1 MNAQT
6 QRPGSERLTAVLGP
20 TNTGKTYM
28 AMERLLGHRSGMIG
42 FPLRLLAR
50 ENYDRAVKAL
60 GAEACALVT
69 GEEKIVPR
77 GARYFFC
84 TVESMPLDR
93 PVAFVAV
100 DEIQLAADSE
110 RGHIFTDRLMRARG
124 LDETMFMGSDAA
136 TPWVKLLVPGI
147 EIVNRPRFSTLTYA
161 GSKKITRLPP
171 RSAVVA
177 FSAADVY
184 AIADLIRRQRGG
196 TAIVMGALSPRTRN
210 AQVDLY
216 QAGEVDYLVATDAI
230 GMGLN
235 LNVGHVA
242 FAALRKFD
250 GRSMRSLSRAEIGQI
265 AGRAGRHMTD
275 GTFGTT
281 AEVGPMDPDLIEA
294 VENHRVDP
302 IHFLMWRNAELDFR
316 SVDGLLR
323 SLDAR
328 SPHPGLVRQQEA
340 IDHQSLAALARD
352 EEIRVLAHSKAR
364 VTLLWEVCQVPDFR
378 KLMTDAHLRLLSQ
391 IFRHLAG
398 GRGLAIGRIPT
409 DWIADQMS
417 RLDRIDG
424 DIDHLTQR
432 IAHIRTW
439 SYVAQR
445 SEWLSDAPH
454 WQGRAQEIEDR
465 LSDAL
470 HEALTQRFVDR
481 RHAAL
486 HRRMV
491 DGGKLEGAVA
501 EDGAVT
507 VEGHEV
513 GQLKGLDF
521 LPAIDANLE
530 EARPLLAAA
539 RRVLGPSIR
548 TRVAE
553 LVASPDGAFHL
564 SADGAITWR
573 ETQLARLTRGDQP
586 LRPMIELKSIDLIDG
601 RQRQAIEQRLRH
613 WLDRLLRHR
622 LRPIYMAQSAK
633 LEPAARGLVYQ
644 LSEGLGALHRE
655 SVRAQLNA
663 LSATD
668 RKALAALGVRI
679 GAVSIWMSRLDD
691 RRQRRLLGL
700 LAALWHRLKIDGEGK
715 PDPLLLDASGLD
727 AWQMAGGKR
736 VVAGRGFAFG
746 ELERLALG
754 LREAAAAKTLS
765 ADEANAVKFNMTP
778 EELGQA
784 MRHLN
789 IRATL
794 PGGVRVVARPK
805 RGKTSA
811 GKTSGATPKPLRP
824 EPTLDPHSPFAGLSV
839 LQERLLAR
847 TAAPMQPLAQP
858 RSKRRRRKR
867 TPAKG
872 PENPGTP

>member
-1 MNAQT
+1 MNAPT

-50 ENYDRAVKAL
+50 ENYDRAVKSL
-60 GAEACALVT
+60 GPEACALVT

-100 DEIQLAADSE
+100 DEIQLAADPE

-124 LDETMFMGSDAA
+124 MDETMFMGSEAA

-171 RSAVVA
+171 RSAIVA
-177 FSAADVY
+177 FSATDVY

-235 LNVGHVA
+235 MNVGHVA

-294 VENHRVDP
+294 VENHRFDP

-316 SVDGLLR
+316 SIDGLLR

-352 EEIRVLAHSKAR
+352 EEIRALAHNKAR

-391 IFRHLAG
+391 IYRHLVG
-398 GRGLAIGRIPT
+398 GGGLAIGRIPT

-417 RLDRIDG
+417 RLDRVDG

-445 SEWLSDAPH
+445 SDWLADAHH

-486 HRRMV
+486 HRRMI

-501 EDGAVT
+501 EDGVVT

-521 LPAIDANLE
+521 FPAIDARLE

-553 LVASPDGAFHL
+553 LVASPDGGFHL
-564 SADGAITWR
+564 SPDGAIVWR
-573 ETQLARLTRGDQP
+573 ETQLGRLVRGDQP
-586 LRPMIELKSIDLIDG
+586 LRPMIDLKSIDLIDG

-613 WLDRLLRHR
+613 WLERLLRHR
-622 LRPIYMAQSAK
+622 LRPIYTAQSAK

-644 LSEGLGALHRE
+644 LSEGLGALTRE
-655 SVRAQLNA
+655 SVRAQVGA
-663 LSATD
+663 LTSAD

-679 GAVSIWMSRLDD
+679 GAVTIWLGRLDD

-700 LAALWHRLKIDGEGK
+700 LAALWQRLALDGEGK
-715 PDPLLLDASGLD
+715 PDPARLDALALE

-736 VVAGRGFAFG
+736 VIAGRSHSFG
-746 ELERLALG
+746 ELERLALL

-778 EELGQA
+778 EELGQT
-784 MRHLN
+784 MRQLGV
-789 IRATL
+789 RATL
-794 PGGVRVVARPK
+794 PGGVRAPARSP
-805 RGKTSA
+805 RGKPH
-811 GKTSGATPKPLRP
+811 KQATPKPVRP
-824 EPTLDPHSPFAGLSV
+824 EPVRDPNSPFAALSGLHD
-839 LQERLLAR
+839 RLLAR
-847 TAAPMQPLAQP
+847 DVAPAPRAA
-858 RSKRRRRKR
+858 KRRRRKPR
-867 TPAKG
+867 GASKAA
-872 PENPGTP
+872 PEVETT